1 MTEPHM
7 ECDKCAEHLAFE
19 ERMKMLD
26 KVPGILSWMNALKG
40 AVAVIIFLFPIMY
53 AQQTAER
60 AEMNMRLK
68 DHETQI
74 SHKQDKISE
83 QVTAIGKDTEA
94 IRSNVAVLVKSV
106 DLKNVETEK
115 AINELKMY
123 RPR

>member
-40 AVAVIIFLFPIMY
+40 AIAVIVFLLPMIY
-53 AQQTAER
+53 ASQVSDR
-60 AEMNMRLK
+60 AAIEVKLASNQA
-68 DHETQI
+68 DCT
-74 SHKQDKISE
+74 HKQDKIAE
-83 QVTAIGKDTEA
+83 QVQA
-94 IRSNVAVLVKSV
+94 IRMTTETIGTNVAVMVKSME
-106 DLKNVETEK
+106 LKNMENEK

>member
-60 AEMNMRLK
+60 AEMNEKLK
-68 DHETQI
+68 SHEDLI
-74 SHKQDKISE
+74 AHKQDKIAD
-83 QVTAIGKDTEA
+83 QVTSIRSDTEA
-94 IRSNVAVLVKSV
+94 IRTNVAVMVKSMEM
-106 DLKNVETEK
+106 KNVETEK